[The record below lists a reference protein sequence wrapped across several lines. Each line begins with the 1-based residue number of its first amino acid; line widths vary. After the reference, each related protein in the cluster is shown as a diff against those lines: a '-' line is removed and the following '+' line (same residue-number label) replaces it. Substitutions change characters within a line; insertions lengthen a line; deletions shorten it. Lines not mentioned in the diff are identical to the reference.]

1 MEIKKIMVVGAGIM
15 GSGIAQVCVEHGF
28 ATVLTD
34 VKEEYARKGKENAA
48 HFLERKVQKQ
58 RMTEADKEKTL
69 ALLETAEGYKKGAD
83 ADLVIE
89 AATENI
95 EVKKQIFRDL
105 DETCKA
111 DAILVSNT
119 STISISMLAGNTKRP
134 CKVAGMHF
142 FVPAP
147 VMKLVEVT
155 PGLLTEAETVD
166 ILMEFARQIGKKPV
180 KAPDTSAFLV
190 NRLLD
195 PMWNEAMY
203 LVMEGN
209 RPEDI
214 DKAMR
219 LGANHPMGPLEL
231 ADYAGLDIVL
241 AVMEQ
246 MQRDLGDKYKPC
258 PLLRQMVRAGLLGR
272 KTKRG
277 FYDYSKL

>member
-1 MEIKKIMVVGAGIM
+1 MKIRKVMVVGAGVM
-15 GSGIAQVCVEHGF
+15 GSGIAQVCAEHGF
-28 ATVLTD
+28 YTVLSD
-34 VKEEYARKGKENAA
+34 IKEEYAKRG
-48 HFLERKVQKQ
+48 
-58 RMTEADKEKTL
+58 KEKTAYFL
-69 ALLETAEGYKKGAD
+69 NRKIEKKRITEQEKEAALNLIETAEGYEKGAD

-89 AATENI
+89 AATENA
-95 EVKKQIFRDL
+95 ELKKEIFRKL
-105 DETCKA
+105 DEMCKPET
-111 DAILVSNT
+111 ILVSNT
-119 STISISMLAGNTKRP
+119 STISISMLGGITRRP
-134 CKVAGMHF
+134 CKVAGLHF

-147 VMKLVEVT
+147 AMKLVEVT
-155 PGLLTEAETVD
+155 PGLLTEEETVKS
-166 ILMEFARQIGKKPV
+166 LMEFAKQLGKEPV
-180 KAPDTSAFLV
+180 KAPDTSAFIV

-209 RPEDI
+209 KPEDI

-258 PLLRQMVRAGLLGR
+258 PLLRQMVQAGLLGR

-277 FYDYSKL
+277 FYIYS

>member
-1 MEIKKIMVVGAGIM
+1 MKIRKVMVVGAGVM
-15 GSGIAQVCVEHGF
+15 GSGIAQVCAEHGF
-28 ATVLTD
+28 YTVLSD
-34 VKEEYARKGKENAA
+34 IKEEYA
-48 HFLERKVQKQ
+48 KQ
-58 RMTEADKEKTL
+58 GKEKTAYFL
-69 ALLETAEGYKKGAD
+69 NRKIEKQRITEQEKETALNLIETAEGYEKGAD

-89 AATENI
+89 AATENA
-95 EVKKQIFRDL
+95 ELKKEIFRKL
-105 DETCKA
+105 DEMCKPET
-111 DAILVSNT
+111 ILVSNT
-119 STISISMLAGNTKRP
+119 STISISMLGGITRRP
-134 CKVAGMHF
+134 CKVAGLHF

-147 VMKLVEVT
+147 AMKLVEVT
-155 PGLLTEAETVD
+155 PGLLTEEETVKS
-166 ILMEFARQIGKKPV
+166 LMEFAKQLGKEPV
-180 KAPDTSAFLV
+180 KAPDTSAFIV

-209 RPEDI
+209 KPEDI

-258 PLLRQMVRAGLLGR
+258 PLLRQMVQAGLLGR

-277 FYDYSKL
+277 FYIYS

>member
-1 MEIKKIMVVGAGIM
+1 MGIKKVMVVGAGTM

-28 ATVLTD
+28 YTVLAD
-34 VKEEYARKGKENAA
+34 VKEELAQKGKEKAA
-48 HFLERKVQKQ
+48 DFLQRKVEKGKL
-58 RMTEADKEKTL
+58 TEKEREDFLKN
-69 ALLETAEGYKKGAD
+69 LEVSEGYQAGSD
-83 ADLVIE
+83 ADIVIE
-89 AATENI
+89 AATEREEI
-95 EVKKQIFRDL
+95 KQHIFRKL
-105 DETCKA
+105 DEICEEKT
-111 DAILVSNT
+111 ILVSNT
-119 STISISMLAGNTKRP
+119 STISISMLGGMTRRP
-134 CKVAGMHF
+134 GLVLGMHF

-147 VMKLVEVT
+147 AMKLVEVT
-155 PGLLTEAETVD
+155 PGLLTDEEITAEV
-166 ILMEFARQIGKKPV
+166 MKFAGDLGKEPV
-180 KAPDTSAFLV
+180 KAPDSSAFIV

-246 MQRDLGDKYKPC
+246 MHRDLGDKYKPC
-258 PLLRQMVRAGLLGR
+258 PLLRRMVQAGILGR
-272 KTKRG
+272 KTKKG
-277 FYDYSKL
+277 FYSYS

>member
-1 MEIKKIMVVGAGIM
+1 MKIRKVMVVGAGVM
-15 GSGIAQVCVEHGF
+15 GSGIAQVCAEHGF
-28 ATVLTD
+28 YTVLSD
-34 VKEEYARKGKENAA
+34 IKEEYAKRG
-48 HFLERKVQKQ
+48 
-58 RMTEADKEKTL
+58 KEKTAYFL
-69 ALLETAEGYKKGAD
+69 NRKIEKKRITEQDKEAALNLIETAEGYEKGAD

-89 AATENI
+89 AATENA
-95 EVKKQIFRDL
+95 ELKKEIFRKL
-105 DETCKA
+105 DEMCKPET
-111 DAILVSNT
+111 ILVSNT
-119 STISISMLAGNTKRP
+119 STISISMLGGITRRP
-134 CKVAGMHF
+134 CKVAGLHF

-147 VMKLVEVT
+147 AMKLVEVT
-155 PGLLTEAETVD
+155 PGLLTEEETVKS
-166 ILMEFARQIGKKPV
+166 LMEFAKQLGKEPV
-180 KAPDTSAFLV
+180 KAPDTSAFIV

-209 RPEDI
+209 KPEDI

-258 PLLRQMVRAGLLGR
+258 PLLRQMVQAGLLGR

-277 FYDYSKL
+277 FYIYS

>member
-1 MEIKKIMVVGAGIM
+1 MKIHKVMVVGAGVM
-15 GSGIAQVCVEHGF
+15 GSGIAQVCAENGF
-28 ATVLTD
+28 VTILTD
-34 VKEEYARKGKENAA
+34 IKEEYARKGKEKAA
-48 HFLERKVQKQ
+48 YFLGRKVEKQ
-58 RMTEADKEKTL
+58 RLTEQEKEDTL
-69 ALLETAEGYKKGAD
+69 KLIETAEGYEKGAD

-89 AATENI
+89 AATENA
-95 EVKKQIFRDL
+95 ELKKQIFRDL
-105 DETCKA
+105 DEICKP
-111 DAILVSNT
+111 DTILVSNT
-119 STISISMLAGNTKRP
+119 STISISMLGGITKRP
-134 CKVAGMHF
+134 CKVAGLHF

-147 VMKLVEVT
+147 AMKLVEVT
-155 PGLLTEAETVD
+155 PGLLTEEETEKSL
-166 ILMEFARQIGKKPV
+166 IEFAKQLGKEPV
-180 KAPDTSAFLV
+180 KAPDTSAFIV

-209 RPEDI
+209 KPEDI

-246 MQRDLGDKYKPC
+246 MQRDMGDKYKPC
-258 PLLRQMVRAGLLGR
+258 PLLRQMVQAGLLGR

-277 FYDYSKL
+277 FYNYS

>member
-1 MEIKKIMVVGAGIM
+1 MGIKKVMVVGAGTM

-28 ATVLTD
+28 YTVLAD
-34 VKEEYARKGKENAA
+34 VKEELAQKGKEKAA
-48 HFLERKVQKQ
+48 YFLQRKVEKGKL
-58 RMTEADKEKTL
+58 TEKEREDFLKN
-69 ALLETAEGYKKGAD
+69 LEVSEGYQAGSD
-83 ADLVIE
+83 ADIVIE
-89 AATENI
+89 AATESEEI
-95 EVKKQIFRDL
+95 KQHIFRKL
-105 DETCKA
+105 DEICEEKT
-111 DAILVSNT
+111 ILVSNT
-119 STISISMLAGNTKRP
+119 STISISMLGGMTRRP
-134 CKVAGMHF
+134 GRVLGMHF

-147 VMKLVEVT
+147 AMKLVEVT
-155 PGLLTEAETVD
+155 PGLLTDEEITAEV
-166 ILMEFARQIGKKPV
+166 MKFAGDLGKEPV
-180 KAPDTSAFLV
+180 KAPDSSAFIV

-246 MQRDLGDKYKPC
+246 MHRDLGDKYKPC
-258 PLLRQMVRAGLLGR
+258 PLLRRMVQAGILGR
-272 KTKRG
+272 KTKKG
-277 FYDYSKL
+277 FYSYS

>member
-1 MEIKKIMVVGAGIM
+1 MKIRKVMVVGAGVM
-15 GSGIAQVCVEHGF
+15 GSGIAQVCAEHGF
-28 ATVLTD
+28 YTVLSD
-34 VKEEYARKGKENAA
+34 IKEEYA
-48 HFLERKVQKQ
+48 KQ
-58 RMTEADKEKTL
+58 GKEKTAYFL
-69 ALLETAEGYKKGAD
+69 NRKIEKQRITEQEKEAALNLIETAEGYEKGAD

-89 AATENI
+89 AATENA
-95 EVKKQIFRDL
+95 ELKKEIFRKL
-105 DETCKA
+105 DEMCKPET
-111 DAILVSNT
+111 ILVSNT
-119 STISISMLAGNTKRP
+119 STISISMLGGITRRP
-134 CKVAGMHF
+134 CKVAGLHF

-147 VMKLVEVT
+147 AMKLVEVT
-155 PGLLTEAETVD
+155 PGLLTEEETVKS
-166 ILMEFARQIGKKPV
+166 LMEFAKQLGKEPV
-180 KAPDTSAFLV
+180 KAPDTSAFIV

-209 RPEDI
+209 KPEDI

-258 PLLRQMVRAGLLGR
+258 PLLRQMVQAGLLGR

-277 FYDYSKL
+277 FYIYS